1 MKELYFYPTLN
12 EDSAKDYGIEVADFS
27 FMYKDVVLKVDD
39 EKGVLYN
46 PEEKIWLVQNNGMT
60 VGTSIR
66 LKTPEKLYGKD
77 GVVCSGSKIG
87 FYAIWSNP
95 GTMQSNSC
103 TFESNDG
110 VNFEFSQY
118 FAPEMIKGTLNITVH
133 AFVESPA
140 ETVLDGECFLM
151 NERGVSIGIIASK
164 SVLLNDEHL
173 SFPIIKVKE
182 DNKPLWWVTLDWED
196 PKVERFDNC
205 VTVFLNKK
213 FKTYPKS
220 GKDTEFLC
228 TIIASV
234 YFLIIK
240 KLRINDDEI
249 MRSIFNGSDEF
260 EEFSVCDVMSHFCG
274 MLQYLDFDGMKKLN
288 DEKLMAELQREINAM
303 CGGAL
308 Q

>member
-12 EDSAKDYGIEVADFS
+12 ETIAKDFGIEVEDFS
-27 FMYKDVVLKVDD
+27 FSYNDMTLRVD
-39 EKGVLYN
+39 EAGVLRN
-46 PEEKIWLVQNNGMT
+46 PAEKTWLVQNNGMT
-60 VGTSIR
+60 MRTSIK
-66 LKTPEKLYGKD
+66 LKSPEKLYGKN
-77 GVVCSGSKIG
+77 GVVCSGAKIG

-95 GTMQSNSC
+95 STMQSDSRLL
-103 TFESNDG
+103 ESIDG
-110 VNFEFSQY
+110 VNFELSQY
-118 FAPEMIKGTLNITVH
+118 FAPEMVKGTLNVAIH

-140 ETVLDGECFLM
+140 EIVSAEESFLM
-151 NERGVSIGIIASK
+151 NDRGVSIGVIASK
-164 SVLLNDEHL
+164 SVLLNDDHL
-173 SFPIIKVKE
+173 SFPIIKVKD

-220 GKDTEFLC
+220 GKDAEFLC
-228 TIIASV
+228 TILASV

-249 MRSIFNGSDEF
+249 MRNIFNGSDEF

>member
-12 EDSAKDYGIEVADFS
+12 EVNAKDFGIDIGELVFS
-27 FMYKDVVLKVDD
+27 YNDIALKTD
-39 EKGVLYN
+39 ESGVLRN
-46 PEEKIWLVQNNGMT
+46 PVEKTWLVQNNGMT
-60 VGTSIR
+60 MRTSIR

-77 GVVCSGSKIG
+77 GVACSGAKIG

-95 GTMQSNSC
+95 STMQADSCILNSV
-103 TFESNDG
+103 DG
-110 VNFEFSQY
+110 INFELRQTFS
-118 FAPEMIKGTLNITVH
+118 PEMIKGTFNLTIH

-140 ETVLDGECFLM
+140 ETVSEEESFLM
-151 NERGVSIGIIASK
+151 NDRGVSIGVIATK
-164 SVLLNDEHL
+164 SVLLNDDHL

-182 DNKPLWWVTLDWED
+182 DDKPLWWVTLDWED

-205 VTVFLNKK
+205 ITVFLNKK

-220 GKDTEFLC
+220 SKDAEFLC

-234 YFLIIK
+234 YFLVIK
-240 KLRINDDEI
+240 KLKMQDGDII
-249 MRSIFNGSDEF
+249 RSLFNGSDEF
-260 EEFSVCDVMSHFCG
+260 DEFSVCAVMSHFCG
-274 MLQYLDFDGMKKLN
+274 MLQFLDFDKMVSLT
-288 DEKLMAELQREINAM
+288 DENLLAEIQKEINVM

>member
-12 EDSAKDYGIEVADFS
+12 ETIAKDFGVEVEEFVFSYSDMTLKAD
-27 FMYKDVVLKVDD
+27 
-39 EKGVLYN
+39 EAGVLRN
-46 PEEKIWLVQNNGMT
+46 PAEKTWLVQNNGMT
-60 VGTSIR
+60 MRTSIK
-66 LKTPEKLYGKD
+66 LKSPEKLYGKN
-77 GVVCSGSKIG
+77 GVVCSGAKIG

-95 GTMQSNSC
+95 STMQSDSRLLD
-103 TFESNDG
+103 SIDG
-110 VNFEFSQY
+110 INFELSQY
-118 FAPEMIKGTLNITVH
+118 FAPEMVKGTLNVAIH

-140 ETVLDGECFLM
+140 ETVSEEESFLM
-151 NERGVSIGIIASK
+151 NDRGVSIGVIASK
-164 SVLLNDEHL
+164 SVLLNDDHL
-173 SFPIIKVKE
+173 SFPIIKVK
-182 DNKPLWWVTLDWED
+182 DDDKPLWWVTLDWED

-213 FKTYPKS
+213 YKTYPKS
-220 GKDTEFLC
+220 GKDAEFLC
-228 TIIASV
+228 TILASV

-288 DEKLMAELQREINAM
+288 DEKLMAELQREIHAM

>member
-12 EDSAKDYGIEVADFS
+12 ETIAKDFGIEVEDFVFS
-27 FMYKDVVLKVDD
+27 YNDMTLKVD
-39 EKGVLYN
+39 ETGVLRN
-46 PEEKIWLVQNNGMT
+46 PAEKTWLVQNNGMIMR
-60 VGTSIR
+60 TSIR

-77 GVVCSGSKIG
+77 GVACSGAKIG

-95 GTMQSNSC
+95 STMQSDSRLLD
-103 TFESNDG
+103 SIDG
-110 VNFEFSQY
+110 VKFELSQY
-118 FAPEMIKGTLNITVH
+118 FAPEMVKGTLNVTIH
-133 AFVESPA
+133 AFVASPA
-140 ETVLDGECFLM
+140 ETVPEEESFLM
-151 NERGVSIGIIASK
+151 NDIGVSIGIVASK

-173 SFPIIKVKE
+173 SFPIIKVKD

-220 GKDTEFLC
+220 GKDAEFLC
-228 TIIASV
+228 TILASV

-240 KLRINDDEI
+240 KLRINDDEV
-249 MRSIFNGSDEF
+249 MRSIFNGSDDF

-274 MLQYLDFDGMKKLN
+274 MLQYLDFEGMKKLN

>member
-12 EDSAKDYGIEVADFS
+12 ESNVKDFGIDIGELVFS
-27 FMYKDVVLKVDD
+27 YNDIALKTD
-39 EKGVLYN
+39 ESGVLRN
-46 PEEKIWLVQNNGMT
+46 PVEKTWLVQNNGMT
-60 VGTSIR
+60 MRTSIR

-77 GVVCSGSKIG
+77 GVICRGAKIG

-95 GTMQSNSC
+95 STMQADSCILNSV
-103 TFESNDG
+103 DG
-110 VNFEFSQY
+110 INFELRQT
-118 FAPEMIKGTLNITVH
+118 FAPEMIKGTLNLTIH

-140 ETVLDGECFLM
+140 ETVSEEESFLM
-151 NERGVSIGIIASK
+151 NDSGVSIGVVATK
-164 SVLLNDEHL
+164 SVLLNDDHL

-182 DNKPLWWVTLDWED
+182 DDKPLWWVTLDWED

-205 VTVFLNKK
+205 ITVFLNKK

-220 GKDTEFLC
+220 GKDAEFLC

-234 YFLIIK
+234 YFLVIK
-240 KLRINDDEI
+240 KLKMQDGDII
-249 MRSIFNGSDEF
+249 RSLFNGSDEF
-260 EEFSVCDVMSHFCG
+260 EEFSVCAVMSHFCG
-274 MLQYLDFDGMKKLN
+274 MLQFLDFDKMVSLT
-288 DEKLMAELQREINAM
+288 DEKLLAEIQKEINVM

>member
-12 EDSAKDYGIEVADFS
+12 EANAKDFGIDIGELVFS
-27 FMYKDVVLKVDD
+27 YNDIALKTD
-39 EKGVLYN
+39 ESGVLRN
-46 PEEKIWLVQNNGMT
+46 PIEKTWLVQNNGMT
-60 VGTSIR
+60 MRTSIR

-77 GVVCSGSKIG
+77 GVACCGAKIG

-95 GTMQSNSC
+95 STMQADSCILNSV
-103 TFESNDG
+103 DG
-110 VNFEFSQY
+110 INFELRQTFS
-118 FAPEMIKGTLNITVH
+118 PEMIKGILNLTIH

-140 ETVLDGECFLM
+140 ETVSEEESFLM
-151 NERGVSIGIIASK
+151 NDSGVSIGVVASK
-164 SVLLNDEHL
+164 SVLLNDDHL
-173 SFPIIKVKE
+173 SFPIIKVKD

-205 VTVFLNKK
+205 ITVFLNKK

-220 GKDTEFLC
+220 SKDAEFLC

-234 YFLIIK
+234 YFLVVK
-240 KLRINDDEI
+240 KLKMQDGDI
-249 MRSIFNGSDEF
+249 MRSLFNGSDEF
-260 EEFSVCDVMSHFCG
+260 EEFSVCAVMSHFCG
-274 MLQYLDFDGMKKLN
+274 MLQFLDFDKMVSLT
-288 DEKLMAELQREINAM
+288 DENLLAEIQKEINVM

>member
-12 EDSAKDYGIEVADFS
+12 EANAKDYGIDIGELVFS
-27 FMYKDVVLKVDD
+27 YNDIALKTD
-39 EKGVLYN
+39 ESGVLRN
-46 PEEKIWLVQNNGMT
+46 PVEKTWLVQNNGMT
-60 VGTSIR
+60 MRTSIR

-77 GVVCSGSKIG
+77 GVACSGAKIG

-95 GTMQSNSC
+95 STMQADSCILNSV
-103 TFESNDG
+103 DG
-110 VNFEFSQY
+110 INFELRQTFS
-118 FAPEMIKGTLNITVH
+118 PEMIKGILNLTIH

-140 ETVLDGECFLM
+140 ETVSEEESFLM
-151 NERGVSIGIIASK
+151 NDSGVSIGVVATK
-164 SVLLNDEHL
+164 SVLLNDDHL

-182 DNKPLWWVTLDWED
+182 DDKPLWWVALDWED

-205 VTVFLNKK
+205 ITVFLNKK

-220 GKDTEFLC
+220 GKDAEFLC

-234 YFLIIK
+234 YFLVIK
-240 KLRINDDEI
+240 KLKMQDGDII
-249 MRSIFNGSDEF
+249 RSLFNGSDEF
-260 EEFSVCDVMSHFCG
+260 EEFSVCAVMCHFCG
-274 MLQYLDFDGMKKLN
+274 MLQFLDFDKMVSLT
-288 DEKLMAELQREINAM
+288 DEKLLAEIQKEINVM

>member
-12 EDSAKDYGIEVADFS
+12 ETIAKEFGIEVEEFVFS
-27 FMYKDVVLKVDD
+27 YNDMMLKTD
-39 EKGVLYN
+39 EAGVLRN
-46 PEEKIWLVQNNGMT
+46 PAEKTWLVQNNGMT
-60 VGTSIR
+60 MRTSVK
-66 LKTPEKLYGKD
+66 LKSPEKLYGKN
-77 GVVCSGSKIG
+77 GVVCSGAKIG

-95 GTMQSNSC
+95 STMQSDSRLLD
-103 TFESNDG
+103 SIDG
-110 VNFEFSQY
+110 INFELSQY
-118 FAPEMIKGTLNITVH
+118 FAPEMVKGTLNVTIH
-133 AFVESPA
+133 AFVQSPA
-140 ETVLDGECFLM
+140 EIVAEEESFLM
-151 NERGVSIGIIASK
+151 NDRGVSIGVIASK
-164 SVLLNDEHL
+164 SVLLNDDHL
-173 SFPIIKVKE
+173 SFPIIKVKD

-196 PKVERFDNC
+196 PKIERFDNC

-220 GKDTEFLC
+220 GKDAEFLC
-228 TIIASV
+228 TILASV

>member
-12 EDSAKDYGIEVADFS
+12 ETIAKEFGIEVEEFVFS
-27 FMYKDVVLKVDD
+27 YNDMMLKTD
-39 EKGVLYN
+39 EAGVLRN
-46 PEEKIWLVQNNGMT
+46 PAEKTWLVQNNGMT
-60 VGTSIR
+60 MRTSVK
-66 LKTPEKLYGKD
+66 LKSPEKIYGKN
-77 GVVCSGSKIG
+77 GVVCSGAKIG

-95 GTMQSNSC
+95 STMQSDSRLLD
-103 TFESNDG
+103 SIDG
-110 VNFEFSQY
+110 INFELSQY
-118 FAPEMIKGTLNITVH
+118 FAPEMVKGTLNVTIH
-133 AFVESPA
+133 AFVQSPA
-140 ETVLDGECFLM
+140 EIVAEEESFLM
-151 NERGVSIGIIASK
+151 NDRGVSIGVIASK
-164 SVLLNDEHL
+164 SVLLNDDHL
-173 SFPIIKVKE
+173 SFPIIKVKD

-196 PKVERFDNC
+196 PKIERFDNC

-220 GKDTEFLC
+220 GKDAEFLC
-228 TIIASV
+228 TILASV

-240 KLRINDDEI
+240 KLRINDDEV
-249 MRSIFNGSDEF
+249 MRSVFNGSDEF

>member
-1 MKELYFYPTLN
+1 
-12 EDSAKDYGIEVADFS
+12 
-27 FMYKDVVLKVDD
+27 
-39 EKGVLYN
+39 
-46 PEEKIWLVQNNGMT
+46 
-60 VGTSIR
+60 
-66 LKTPEKLYGKD
+66 
-77 GVVCSGSKIG
+77 
-87 FYAIWSNP
+87 
-95 GTMQSNSC
+95 MQSDSRLL
-103 TFESNDG
+103 ESIDG
-110 VNFEFSQY
+110 VNFELSQY
-118 FAPEMIKGTLNITVH
+118 FAPEMVKGTLNVAIH
-133 AFVESPA
+133 AFIESPA
-140 ETVLDGECFLM
+140 EIVSTEESFLM
-151 NERGVSIGIIASK
+151 NDRGVSIGVIASK
-164 SVLLNDEHL
+164 SVLLNDDHL
-173 SFPIIKVKE
+173 SFPIIKVKD

-220 GKDTEFLC
+220 GKDAEFLC
-228 TIIASV
+228 TILASV

>member
-12 EDSAKDYGIEVADFS
+12 ESNVKDFGIDIGELVFS
-27 FMYKDVVLKVDD
+27 YNDIALKTD
-39 EKGVLYN
+39 ESGVLRN
-46 PEEKIWLVQNNGMT
+46 PVEKTWLVQNNGMT
-60 VGTSIR
+60 MRTSIR

-77 GVVCSGSKIG
+77 GVICRGAKIG

-95 GTMQSNSC
+95 STMQADSC
-103 TFESNDG
+103 ILNTIDG
-110 VNFEFSQY
+110 INFELRQT
-118 FAPEMIKGTLNITVH
+118 FAPEMIKGTLNLTIH

-140 ETVLDGECFLM
+140 ETVSEEESFLM
-151 NERGVSIGIIASK
+151 NDSGVSIGVVATK
-164 SVLLNDEHL
+164 SVLLNDDHL

-182 DNKPLWWVTLDWED
+182 DDKPLWWVTLDWED

-205 VTVFLNKK
+205 ITVFLNKK

-220 GKDTEFLC
+220 GKDAEFLC

-234 YFLIIK
+234 YFLVIK
-240 KLRINDDEI
+240 KLKMQDGDII
-249 MRSIFNGSDEF
+249 RSLFNGSDEF
-260 EEFSVCDVMSHFCG
+260 EEFSVCAVMSHFCG
-274 MLQYLDFDGMKKLN
+274 MLQFLDFDKMVSLT
-288 DEKLMAELQREINAM
+288 DEKLLAEIQKEINVM

>member
-12 EDSAKDYGIEVADFS
+12 ETTAKDFGIEVEEFVFSYNDMTLKADETGI
-27 FMYKDVVLKVDD
+27 LRNLI
-39 EKGVLYN
+39 EKT
-46 PEEKIWLVQNNGMT
+46 WLVQNNGMT
-60 VGTSIR
+60 MRTSIR
-66 LKTPEKLYGKD
+66 LRTPEKLYGKT
-77 GVVCSGSKIG
+77 GVVCSGAKIG

-95 GTMQSNSC
+95 CTMQSDSILLDSIDVVH
-103 TFESNDG
+103 FEL
-110 VNFEFSQY
+110 SQY
-118 FAPEMIKGTLNITVH
+118 FAPEMVKGTLNVTIH

-140 ETVLDGECFLM
+140 ESVPEEESFLM
-151 NERGVSIGIIASK
+151 NDRGVSIGVVASK
-164 SVLLNDEHL
+164 SVLLNDDHL
-173 SFPIIKVKE
+173 SFPIIKVKD

-196 PKVERFDNC
+196 PKIERFDNC

-228 TIIASV
+228 TILASV

-240 KLRINDDEI
+240 KLRLNDDEI

-260 EEFSVCDVMSHFCG
+260 EEFSVCDIMSHFCG
-274 MLQYLDFDGMKKLN
+274 MLQDLDFDGMKKLN
-288 DEKLMAELQREINAM
+288 DEKLMTELQREINAM

>member
-12 EDSAKDYGIEVADFS
+12 ETIAKDFGIEVEDFS
-27 FMYKDVVLKVDD
+27 FSYNDMMLKVD
-39 EKGVLYN
+39 EAGVLRN
-46 PEEKIWLVQNNGMT
+46 PAEKTWLVQNNGMT
-60 VGTSIR
+60 MRTSIK
-66 LKTPEKLYGKD
+66 LKSPEKLYGKN
-77 GVVCSGSKIG
+77 GVVCSGAKIG

-95 GTMQSNSC
+95 STMQSDSRLL
-103 TFESNDG
+103 ESIDG
-110 VNFEFSQY
+110 VNFELSQY
-118 FAPEMIKGTLNITVH
+118 FAPEMVKGTLNVVIH

-140 ETVLDGECFLM
+140 EIVSTEESFLM
-151 NERGVSIGIIASK
+151 NDRGVSIGVIASK
-164 SVLLNDEHL
+164 SVLLNDDHL
-173 SFPIIKVKE
+173 SFPIIKVKD

-220 GKDTEFLC
+220 GKDAEFLC
-228 TIIASV
+228 TILASV

>member
-12 EDSAKDYGIEVADFS
+12 ETIAKDIGIEVEDFS
-27 FMYKDVVLKVDD
+27 FTYNDMMLKVD
-39 EKGVLYN
+39 EEGVLRN
-46 PEEKIWLVQNNGMT
+46 PAEKTWLVHNNGMT
-60 VGTSIR
+60 MRTSI
-66 LKTPEKLYGKD
+66 KVKSPEKLYGKN
-77 GVVCSGSKIG
+77 GVVCSGAKIG

-95 GTMQSNSC
+95 STMQSDSRLL
-103 TFESNDG
+103 ESIDG
-110 VNFEFSQY
+110 VNFELSQY
-118 FAPEMIKGTLNITVH
+118 FAPEMVKGTLNVAIH

-140 ETVLDGECFLM
+140 EIVSTEESFLM
-151 NERGVSIGIIASK
+151 NDRGVSIGVIASK
-164 SVLLNDEHL
+164 SVLLNDDHL
-173 SFPIIKVKE
+173 SFPIIKVKD

-220 GKDTEFLC
+220 GKDAEFLC
-228 TIIASV
+228 TILASV

-303 CGGAL
+303 
-308 Q
+308 

>member
-12 EDSAKDYGIEVADFS
+12 EANAKDFGIDIGELVFS
-27 FMYKDVVLKVDD
+27 YNDIALKTD
-39 EKGVLYN
+39 ESGVLRN
-46 PEEKIWLVQNNGMT
+46 PVEKTWLVQNNGMT
-60 VGTSIR
+60 MRTSIR

-77 GVVCSGSKIG
+77 GVACSGAKIG

-95 GTMQSNSC
+95 STMQADSCILNSV
-103 TFESNDG
+103 DG
-110 VNFEFSQY
+110 INFELRQTFS
-118 FAPEMIKGTLNITVH
+118 PEMIKGTLNLTIH

-140 ETVLDGECFLM
+140 ETVSEEESFLM
-151 NERGVSIGIIASK
+151 NDSGVSIGVVATK
-164 SVLLNDEHL
+164 SVLLNDDHL

-182 DNKPLWWVTLDWED
+182 DDKPLWWVTLDWED

-205 VTVFLNKK
+205 ITVFLNKK

-220 GKDTEFLC
+220 GKDAEFLC

-234 YFLIIK
+234 YFFVIK
-240 KLRINDDEI
+240 KLKMQDGDII
-249 MRSIFNGSDEF
+249 RSLFNGSDEF
-260 EEFSVCDVMSHFCG
+260 EEFSVCAVMSHFCG
-274 MLQYLDFDGMKKLN
+274 MLQFLDFDKMVSLT
-288 DEKLMAELQREINAM
+288 DEKLLAEIQKEINVM

>member
-12 EDSAKDYGIEVADFS
+12 EANAKDFGIDIGELVFS
-27 FMYKDVVLKVDD
+27 YNDIALKTD
-39 EKGVLYN
+39 ESGVLRN
-46 PEEKIWLVQNNGMT
+46 PVEKTWLVQNNGMT
-60 VGTSIR
+60 MRTSIR

-77 GVVCSGSKIG
+77 GVACSGAKIG

-95 GTMQSNSC
+95 STMQADSCILNSV
-103 TFESNDG
+103 DG
-110 VNFEFSQY
+110 INFELRQTFS
-118 FAPEMIKGTLNITVH
+118 PEMIKGILNLTIH

-140 ETVLDGECFLM
+140 ETVSEEESLLM
-151 NERGVSIGIIASK
+151 NDSGVSIGVVVTK
-164 SVLLNDEHL
+164 SVLLNDDHL

-182 DNKPLWWVTLDWED
+182 DDKPLWWVTLDWED

-205 VTVFLNKK
+205 ITVFLNKK

-220 GKDTEFLC
+220 GKDAEFLC

-234 YFLIIK
+234 YFLVIK
-240 KLRINDDEI
+240 KLKMQDGDII
-249 MRSIFNGSDEF
+249 RSLFNGSDEF
-260 EEFSVCDVMSHFCG
+260 EEFSVCAVMCHFCG
-274 MLQYLDFDGMKKLN
+274 MLQFLDFDKMVSLT
-288 DEKLMAELQREINAM
+288 DEKLLAEIQKEINVM

>member
-12 EDSAKDYGIEVADFS
+12 ETIAKDIGIEVEDFS
-27 FMYKDVVLKVDD
+27 FTYNDMMLKVD
-39 EKGVLYN
+39 EAGVLRN
-46 PEEKIWLVQNNGMT
+46 PAEKTWLVQNNGMT
-60 VGTSIR
+60 MRTSI
-66 LKTPEKLYGKD
+66 KVKSPEKLYGKN
-77 GVVCSGSKIG
+77 GVVCSGAKIG

-95 GTMQSNSC
+95 STMQSDSRLL
-103 TFESNDG
+103 ESIDG
-110 VNFEFSQY
+110 VNFELSQY
-118 FAPEMIKGTLNITVH
+118 FAPEMVKGTLNVAIH

-140 ETVLDGECFLM
+140 EIVSTEESFLM
-151 NERGVSIGIIASK
+151 NDRGVSIGVIASK
-164 SVLLNDEHL
+164 SVLLNDDHL
-173 SFPIIKVKE
+173 SFPIIKVKD
-182 DNKPLWWVTLDWED
+182 DNKTLWWVTLDWED

-220 GKDTEFLC
+220 GKDAEFLC
-228 TIIASV
+228 TILASV